1 MLAEIVWHPNPD
13 ALDLG
18 VLKIQ
23 WYGISWGLGL
33 LAVYFIGT
41 YVFRILKKDEEHIVM
56 AIQYAF
62 IGGLLGARIG
72 HILFYQLDFY
82 MAHPQKII
90 AVWEGGLASHGG
102 MVGALIALLLF
113 CHRYRSYSYLF
124 MLDITAIC
132 IPLFCSLVRLGNL
145 MNSEL
150 VGKITGS
157 NYGFVFPGYGIE
169 PRHPVVLYES
179 IAYLTLQF
187 VMLYLFKI
195 YKDNKPASYSVV
207 MLVGIFGLRFL
218 IEFFKEPEGM
228 IFFGTIS
235 KTQMLNVP
243 FVLLG
248 VAIFV
253 LMRTRKLT
261 YNT

>member
-1 MLAEIVWHPNPD
+1 VSWWVKSRAAIMALFSLHMEWNPD
-13 ALDLG
+13 
-18 VLKIQ
+18 I
-23 WYGISWGLGL
+23 
-33 LAVYFIGT
+33 
-41 YVFRILKKDEEHIVM
+41 R
-56 AIQYAF
+56 
-62 IGGLLGARIG
+62 
-72 HILFYQLDFY
+72 
-82 MAHPQKII
+82 
-90 AVWEGGLASHGG
+90 
-102 MVGALIALLLF
+102 
-113 CHRYRSYSYLF
+113 
-124 MLDITAIC
+124 
-132 IPLFCSLVRLGNL
+132 
-145 MNSEL
+145 
-150 VGKITGS
+150 
-157 NYGFVFPGYGIE
+157 
-169 PRHPVVLYES
+169 VVLYES

-243 FVLLG
+243 FILLG
-248 VAIFV
+248 VAIFI